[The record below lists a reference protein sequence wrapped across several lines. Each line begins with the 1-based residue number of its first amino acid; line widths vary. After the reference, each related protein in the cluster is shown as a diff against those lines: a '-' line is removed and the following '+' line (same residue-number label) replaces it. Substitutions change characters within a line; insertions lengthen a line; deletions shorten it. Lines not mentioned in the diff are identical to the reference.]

1 MSFWSNLTTALFAG
15 LKTAG
20 RVIMDVT
27 GPTIGKITE
36 AARKVFY
43 GALDGIN
50 KAFAS
55 PPATERER
63 IDRDLDD
70 TNERIDRLREQ
81 YRRYGSLTPANQAQ
95 NRHLM
100 ERRQLLMAEL
110 EALEKVDL
118 AEELVEAEG
127 NIEALEIT
135 EAQFHMLQY
144 QVGQNTLNKVC
155 AVCGRKMVLQWDNKL
170 LVVQRRSQ
178 FFWGCSGFYVAAPE
192 QCTHTEPLRDADFK
206 VLLNTHRSEF
216 ECTPQELAV
225 VTFEKNPER
234 IRDAIR
240 SIRSKLQR
248 KRQGLDRYRCPVH
261 GERLII
267 REKREPIG
275 GLHDQFFLGCPRWL
289 PNDQGCNYLVKL
301 KSAAQISAAL
311 EAGGETGVISVLGLG
326 ANSVSQ
332 QGKKWYSAD
341 EQHLME
347 MVKAGKTVEEIALL
361 MRRNRGGIAARM
373 ERLGIGESSKTVI
386 APSVAP
392 TAVTGEVDEKT
403 FVPCKNCLQ
412 LLRVPK
418 GKYLEITCPTCKYQF
433 EMMT

>member
-1 MSFWSNLTTALFAG
+1 MSFWSNLTTALFTG

-20 RVIMDVT
+20 RVVMDVA
-27 GPTIGKITE
+27 GPAIGQIAE

-43 GALDGIN
+43 GALDGIS

-63 IDRDLDD
+63 IDRDLND
-70 TNERIDRLREQ
+70 TNERIDRLRER
-81 YRRYGSLTPANQAQ
+81 YRRYGSLTPTDQAE

-100 ERRQLLMAEL
+100 ERRQSLMAEL

-127 NIEALEIT
+127 DIEALEIT

-144 QVGQNTLNKVC
+144 QVGQNSLNKIC
-155 AVCGRKMVLQWDNKL
+155 AMCGRKMVLQWDNQL

-178 FFWGCSGFYVAAPE
+178 FFWGCSGFYVAAPDK
-192 QCTHTEPLRDADFK
+192 CSHTEQVHDADFR
-206 VLLNTHRSEF
+206 VLLNTRRSEF
-216 ECTPQELAV
+216 ECTPEELAA

-234 IRDAIR
+234 VRDAIR
-240 SIRSKLQR
+240 SIRSKLQK

-261 GERLII
+261 GERLMI

-301 KSAAQISAAL
+301 KSAGQISAAL

-326 ANSVSQ
+326 ANPVSQ
-332 QGKKWYSAD
+332 QGKKWYPDD
-341 EQHLME
+341 EQRLME
-347 MVKAGKTVEEIALL
+347 MVKAGKTVDEIALL

-373 ERLGIGESSKTVI
+373 ERLGIGEVSVSVNVP
-386 APSVAP
+386 PSMPPAQ
-392 TAVTGEVDEKT
+392 ASDAIEKT

-418 GKYLEITCPTCKYQF
+418 GKYLEITCPTCRYQF

>member
-1 MSFWSNLTTALFAG
+1 MSFWSNLTSALFSG

-20 RVIMDVT
+20 RVVMNVA
-27 GPTIGKITE
+27 GPAIGQITV

-43 GALDGIN
+43 GAMDGIN

-63 IDRDLDD
+63 IDRDLFD
-70 TNERIDRLREQ
+70 TNERLERLRERH
-81 YRRYGSLTPANQAQ
+81 RRYGSLTATDQAE

-100 ERRQLLMAEL
+100 ERRQDLMDEL
-110 EALEKVDL
+110 EALDKVDL

-127 NIEALEIT
+127 DIEAFEIT

-144 QVGQNTLNKVC
+144 QVGQNSLNKVC

-178 FFWGCSGFYVAAPE
+178 FFWGCSGFYVAAPY
-192 QCTHTEPLRDADFK
+192 QCTQTDQLCDADFK
-206 VLLNTHRSEF
+206 VLLNTRRSEF
-216 ECTPQELAV
+216 ECTPEELAA

-240 SIRSKLQR
+240 SIRSKLQK
-248 KRQGLDRYRCPVH
+248 KRQGLDCYRCPVH

-311 EAGGETGVISVLGLG
+311 EAGGETGVFSALGLG
-326 ANSVSQ
+326 VTPVSQ
-332 QGKKWYSAD
+332 QGKKWYPED
-341 EQHLME
+341 EQRLME
-347 MVKAGKTVEEIALL
+347 MVKAGKTIDEIALV
-361 MRRNRGGIAARM
+361 MHRNRGSIAVRM
-373 ERLGIGESSKTVI
+373 ERLGFGEPSKTII

-392 TAVTGEVDEKT
+392 IAATGEVEEKT
-403 FVPCKNCLQ
+403 FVPCKKCLQ

-418 GKYLEITCPTCKYQF
+418 GKYLAITCPTCRHQF

>member
-1 MSFWSNLTTALFAG
+1 MSFWSNLTSALFSG

-20 RVIMDVT
+20 RVVMNVA
-27 GPTIGKITE
+27 GPALGQITE

-43 GALDGIN
+43 GAMDGIN
-50 KAFAS
+50 KAFVS

-63 IDRDLDD
+63 IDRDLND
-70 TNERIDRLREQ
+70 TNELLDRLRDR
-81 YRRYGSLTPANQAQ
+81 YRRDGKLTPTDQAQ

-100 ERRQLLMAEL
+100 ERRQNLLDEL
-110 EALEKVDL
+110 EALDKVDL

-127 NIEALEIT
+127 DIEAFEIT

-144 QVGQNTLNKVC
+144 QVGQNSLNKVC
-155 AVCGRKMVLQWDNKL
+155 AVCGRKMGLQWDNKL

-178 FFWGCSGFYVAAPE
+178 FFWGCSGFYVAAPY
-192 QCTHTEPLRDADFK
+192 QCTHTEQLCDADFK
-206 VLLNTHRSEF
+206 VLLNTRRSEF
-216 ECTPQELAV
+216 ECTPAELAA

-234 IRDAIR
+234 VRNAIR
-240 SIRSKLQR
+240 SIRSKLQK
-248 KRQGLDRYRCPVH
+248 KRQGVDGYRCPVH
-261 GERLII
+261 GERLKI
-267 REKREPIG
+267 REKRDPIG

-301 KSAAQISAAL
+301 KSAAQISAFL

-326 ANSVSQ
+326 ANPVSQ
-332 QGKKWYSAD
+332 QGKKWYPED
-341 EQHLME
+341 EQRLMD
-347 MVKAGKTVEEIALL
+347 MVKAGKTVDEIALL
-361 MRRNRGGIAARM
+361 MHRKRGGIAARM
-373 ERLGIGESSKTVI
+373 ERLGFGESSKTIV

-392 TAVTGEVDEKT
+392 SAISGEVAEKT

-418 GKYLEITCPTCKYQF
+418 GKHLEITCPTCRHRF
-433 EMMT
+433 EMRT